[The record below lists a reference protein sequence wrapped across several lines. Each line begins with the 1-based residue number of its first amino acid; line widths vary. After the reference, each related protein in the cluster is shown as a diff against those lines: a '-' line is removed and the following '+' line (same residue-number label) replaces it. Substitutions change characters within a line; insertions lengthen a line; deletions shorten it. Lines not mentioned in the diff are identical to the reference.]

1 MEKNVNFKLENAC
14 LVGSNYSFVVNTDN
28 KTIPQHETGKLTNR
42 EFFRRSQFADNLPV
56 KYNWL
61 KNEIRSNSSYDF
73 SLYFVVN
80 ADCTAIW
87 HESGNTSDERGEF
100 TQPTENSG
108 YYYYVDKL
116 ELIDVPNFETGE
128 SGLMELY
135 KELKKRVNEKNKVKL
150 QIQLGL
156 LDTL

>member
-1 MEKNVNFKLENAC
+1 MEKKVNFKLENAC
-14 LVGSNYSFVVNTDN
+14 LQGSNYSFIVNTDN
-28 KTIPQHETGKLTNR
+28 KTIPTDDGKLTNR
-42 EFFRRSQFADNLPV
+42 AFFRRSQFADNLPTRF
-56 KYNWL
+56 NWL

-87 HESGNTSDERGEF
+87 HESGATKDEKSEF
-100 TQPTENSG
+100 TQPTESAG
-108 YYYYVDKL
+108 YYYYIEKL
-116 ELIDVPNFETGE
+116 ELVDVPNFESGE
-128 SGLMELY
+128 SGLLDLY
-135 KELKKRVNEKNKVKL
+135 KELKKRVNEKSKLKV

>member
-1 MEKNVNFKLENAC
+1 MEKKVNFKLENSC
-14 LVGSNYSFVVNTDN
+14 LQGSNYSFIVSTDN
-28 KTIPQHETGKLTNR
+28 KTIPTDDGKLTNR
-42 EFFRRSQFADNLPV
+42 VFMRRSQFADNLPP
-56 KYNWL
+56 KFNWL
-61 KNEIRSNSSYDF
+61 KNEIRSNSTYDF

-87 HESGNTSDERGEF
+87 HESGDTSDERSEF
-100 TQPTENSG
+100 TQPAENSG

-135 KELKKRVNEKNKVKL
+135 KELKKRVNEKNKLKV

>member
-14 LVGSNYSFVVNTDN
+14 LVGSNFSFVVNTDN
-28 KTIPQHETGKLTNR
+28 KTIPQHENGKLVNR
-42 EFFRRSQFADNLPV
+42 EFFRRSQFADNLPP

-87 HESGNTSDERGEF
+87 HESGDTSDERGEF

-108 YYYYVDKL
+108 YYYYIDKL
-116 ELIDVPNFETGE
+116 ELVDVPNFETGE

-135 KELKKRVNEKNKVKL
+135 KELKKRVNEKSKLKV